1 MALWIQPSSVR
12 GSTLVHLSTTTNG
25 QGWCV
30 DLLGFS
36 STGQIIATEWNPSP
50 QQVIGPILPA
60 NIWTHVAVTYSS
72 THGTRLYVNG
82 TLDGTTSSIGYSASS
97 QVNILTLANRLQGNL
112 TSAGGT
118 CNSQSIVPDV
128 YFGDMDEFRVYSREL
143 NASDVYTLANP

>member
-1 MALWIQPSSVR
+1 
-12 GSTLVHLSTTTNG
+12 
-25 QGWCV
+25 
-30 DLLGFS
+30 
-36 STGQIIATEWNPSP
+36 
-50 QQVIGPILPA
+50 VIGPILPA

-72 THGTRLYVNG
+72 THGIRLYVNG
-82 TLDGTTSSIGYSASS
+82 TLNGTTASIIYSASS

-118 CNSQSIVPDV
+118 CNSQSIVPNV